1 MKNNNPLRSTSS
13 GSVLEKTVKSVMQEK
28 GFEIISYNTWKNNP
42 EAFGGELLLTNA
54 PYESIYH
61 HKAKTEFLLIS
72 RRKEITIRIEC
83 KWQQVAGSVDEKF
96 PYLYLNIIEVI
107 PENDIIVIID
117 GDGFKPGAI
126 EWFKEAV
133 KHKKYIGEIKKDK
146 NIIIM
151 NLKQFITWANTT
163 FRH

>member
-1 MKNNNPLRSTSS
+1 MLKNNPLRSTSS
-13 GSVLEKTVKSVMQEK
+13 GPVLERTVKSVMEEK
-28 GFEIISYNTWKNNP
+28 GFLILSYSDWIKNP
-42 EAFGGELLLTNA
+42 TRYAGEVLLTNA

-72 RRKEITIRIEC
+72 EQKKIRLRIEC

-96 PYLYLNIIEVI
+96 PYLYLNIIEAI
-107 PENDIIVIID
+107 PENDMIVIID

-126 EWFKEAV
+126 EWFKKAV
-133 KHKKYIGEIKKDK
+133 AEKKYAGELKKEK
-146 NIIIM
+146 NIIVM
-151 NLKQFITWANTT
+151 NLKQFMTWANTT

>member
-1 MKNNNPLRSTSS
+1 
-13 GSVLEKTVKSVMQEK
+13 MQEK
-28 GFEIISYNTWKNNP
+28 GFEIISYGNWLANSEKH
-42 EAFGGELLLTNA
+42 GGDLLLTNA

-72 RRKEITIRIEC
+72 KRKNIKIRIEC

-96 PYLYLNIIEVI
+96 PYLYLNIIEAI
-107 PENDIIVIID
+107 PEDDIIVIID

-126 EWFKEAV
+126 RWFKEAIV
-133 KHKKYIGEIKKDK
+133 QKKYIGQIRKEK
-146 NIIIM
+146 NINVM